1 MGARRDEWLA
11 PVQRSGVTIMD
22 RFLGEVKL
30 EAPVRHVPVTH
41 APAANAPVANA
52 SIADAP
58 GGKAAQASSRAKAAV
73 LIACVLLGAYFY
85 AAQEKKNAATA
96 HAVQETLE
104 QLAAGPADAAAQGR
118 VFHDKQGNVYCG
130 ELGGHNARAAELR
143 LKDGMRLFV
152 CGPGRRAGG
161 PPPR

>member
-1 MGARRDEWLA
+1 
-11 PVQRSGVTIMD
+11 MD
-22 RFLGEVKL
+22 RFLGEVKI
-30 EAPVRHVPVTH
+30 ERPAPRAPARHVPVTH
-41 APAANAPVANA
+41 APVANAPVANT
-52 SIADAP
+52 IADAP

-104 QLAAGPADAAAQGR
+104 QLAAGPADAAAVQGR
-118 VFHDKQGNVYCG
+118 VFHDRQGNVYCG
-130 ELGGHNARAAELR
+130 ELGGHNARGAELR

-152 CGPGRRAGG
+152 CGPGPRAGG